1 MIINGFLNG
10 QVQKS
15 TRFEAVL
22 RISPLN
28 APLTEIS
35 LYTFSSIIIT
45 IIIIINHYYYYYYF

>member
-45 IIIIINHYYYYYYF
+45 IIIINHYYYYYF